1 MKILSALALAAVAA
15 AVVPAARGADK
26 APKVYVVVFDFSCSS
41 PRMGQQL
48 ADSIRLQLRRQK
60 YEVID
65 RLTTQD
71 VSGVLPADA
80 DRQKIVTLMTEQIG
94 ANLALYGTL
103 TKAGDKM
110 TADVR
115 CIDLT
120 QPGKPGGWAR
130 TISDDTERA
139 RSILT
144 TKVSDM
150 VRGKARWKPPETG
163 DEKPPEKFPAP
174 LNANGSFE
182 AGAKGWDMLDG
193 VSTFIEPGPAGRGKV
208 LRVQTDLARDP
219 WLAWRRK
226 LRLGLVADASNPP
239 QIRRDTSYGCVG
251 ALEGVHYR
259 SEWIRATPGQRYWL
273 TADMKGKSVD
283 IFFPKVFVK
292 GYNDWS
298 DVPDGLT
305 EKSMVELKI
314 TKEAFAEFSPA
325 RQREV
330 VAADAAKH
338 PDRYR
343 RECYRWYL
351 ACRNE
356 ENVWKHYV
364 DPFPPRGGLPEK
376 VKWLR
381 IEIYSYWPPGKFLW
395 DNVWLYKDPRQ
406 AAPLPAERARTD
418 SYYVREKMTR
428 EALEKKRAELKR
440 QAEAQKSK
448 PPAGDRQQPSAE
460 MRR

>member
-1 MKILSALALAAVAA
+1 MQRLCALALAAAA
-15 AVVPAARGADK
+15 AVLVSGLPATGADK
-26 APKVYVVVFDFSCSS
+26 PPKVYVVVFDFSCNSQ
-41 PRMGQQL
+41 RLGRQL

-60 YEVID
+60 FEVID
-65 RLTTQD
+65 RLTTQEA
-71 VSGVLPADA
+71 SGALAADA
-80 DRQKIVTLMTEQIG
+80 DRRKVITLMSEQVG
-94 ANLALYGTL
+94 ANLAVYGTL
-103 TKAGDKM
+103 TKAGARM
-110 TADVR
+110 TVDVR

-120 QPGKPGGWAR
+120 QPDKPGGWAK

-139 RSILT
+139 RSVLT
-144 TKVSDM
+144 TKVTELLC
-150 VRGKARWKPPETG
+150 GKARWKPPETG
-163 DEKPPEKFPAP
+163 DVKPPEKFGRP
-174 LNANGSFE
+174 LNTNGGFE
-182 AGAKGWDMLDG
+182 TGSKGWDMLDG
-193 VSTFIEPGPAGRGKV
+193 VSTFIEPAPPGRGNV
-208 LRVQTDLARDP
+208 LRVQTDLAREP

-226 LRLGLVADASNPP
+226 LRLGLVKDASNPP
-239 QIRRDTSYGCVG
+239 RIPRDTSYGCVG

-273 TADMKGKSVD
+273 TADMKGKSAD

-298 DVPDGLT
+298 DVPDGLP
-305 EKSMVELKI
+305 EKSMAELKI
-314 TKEAFAEFSPA
+314 TREAFAKLSPA

-356 ENVWKHYV
+356 ENTWKHYV

-381 IEIYSYWPPGKFLW
+381 IDIYSYWPPGKFLW

-406 AAPLPAERARTD
+406 TAPLPAERARTE

-428 EALEKKRAELKR
+428 EALRKKREELKR
-440 QAEAQKSK
+440 QAEAREKT
-448 PPAGDRQQPSAE
+448 PPAPSPPKAD
-460 MRR
+460 